1 MLSLKVGPMSINPIY
16 GEIAIKKNKNNLEV
30 SKSVIPNVSIRIFCF
45 SFPFLFDSV
54 IAKINFFCDENNE
67 FTNFKIGKKSN
78 RMIDI
83 KLVSIIKNETIIL
96 YIKLQF

>member
-1 MLSLKVGPMSINPIY
+1 MLSLKVGPMIINPIY

-30 SKSVIPNVSIRIFCF
+30 SKSVFPNVSIRIFCF
-45 SFPFLFDSV
+45 SLPFLFDSV

-67 FTNFKIGKKSN
+67 FTNFKTGKKSN

-96 YIKLQF
+96 YIKL